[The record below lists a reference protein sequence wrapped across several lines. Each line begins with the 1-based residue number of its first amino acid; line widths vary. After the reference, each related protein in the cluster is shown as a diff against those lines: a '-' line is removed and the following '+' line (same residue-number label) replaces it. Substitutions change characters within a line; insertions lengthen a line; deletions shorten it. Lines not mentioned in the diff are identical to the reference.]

1 MCDKSCYGDF
11 MFYGEISNY
20 VMAILNSAEHD
31 NSTLRDIIK
40 TGSAQTTENNA
51 VRIFLRTII

>member
-1 MCDKSCYGDF
+1 MCPHEVIQIKVVSLIYHKNVVSLVNRSVVF
-11 MFYGEISNY
+11 I
-20 VMAILNSAEHD
+20 
-31 NSTLRDIIK
+31 RQIIK